1 MNIKRILAVIFILI
15 ISGISLSIV
24 AKIQGWDDPSKDD
37 VPVESVSIN
46 VDEYVF

>member
-1 MNIKRILAVIFILI
+1 MKAKKILAIIFILI